1 MANIFEQFLDDV
13 SDVVEDAGDFIME
26 AVGEVVSWFVD
37 IPDIPDQNRDILI
50 NKQSNIAPIPVV
62 YGRRKVGGTRVAVAL
77 SDDKK
82 DLYVVLALC
91 EGEIEDIESI
101 YIDDIISTDSRFT
114 GKVTINEFLGT
125 DTQAADSMLTTA
137 FPSDWT
143 SNHRLRGIAYLSCK
157 FVYDPEV
164 FRGIPTVNA
173 VIKGRKV
180 YDPRTTNTVYND
192 NPALCLLD
200 YLTNSRYGKGL
211 SLSDIDTQSFADA
224 ADDCDIAVTKY
235 TGAPSNTE
243 IFNCNAVIDTNK
255 TIFDNV
261 KTMLSGMRGLLP
273 YQNGKYGLIIEQ
285 DSSSVMSFDTDN
297 MIGNVTFSV
306 LGKDKR
312 YNKVTAKFINPD
324 ANWQTDSVVWP
335 ESGSSDE
342 STFLTEDDDFELA
355 TEITLPT
362 CTDFYAARDLARLV
376 CLTSRKNNLVVSF
389 TADSEALKVQAGDII
404 DLTYDS
410 ANLSAQKFRA
420 NEVSLRPDGSV
431 GISAQKHDATIYPW
445 ATYAI
450 YDSLSDL
457 GNVDV
462 YGIIDPPSNLSI
474 SSALTTQP
482 SNVQEVAWQVSWDA
496 SDAIN
501 LSMYEVAFKKTSD
514 SVYASFFTTETSWSG
529 VGGVVSGDSY
539 DVRIK
544 AVLNNG
550 SKSSSLTGT
559 HTMSSG
565 MSTKL
570 SAGEAAS
577 DINTNSTTISGGKI
591 TTGTVSADRIQ
602 SNTTVTANSTTF
614 GLGTSTS
621 FESIQSGGQFVS
633 SSSSYYGLIVAN
645 TNTSGSAFAAGT
657 RSTNSDKWAI
667 VAGSGANSSFTT
679 FSNVAGICDGDKAG
693 LFADISGYSGS
704 TPSFNSQIWLGYG
717 TAAAY
722 LWAGSY
728 QPFTGSHDGLYD
740 NTVSLPDLGDI
751 LVDTSVVT
759 KKDINNTLTKVARSS
774 SPNQKTVIG
783 VYSGY
788 KDASKPI
795 AGLSEPVS
803 LESGGTTMQTEAQY
817 QSLLDDYDPISINAL
832 GEGLINVCNEGGDI
846 AAGDLIVTSTM
857 AGKGMK
863 QSDDIVRSMTVA
875 KARESATFS
884 SDTEIKQI
892 ACIYLCG

>member
-1 MANIFEQFLDDV
+1 MANIFEQAFDFA
-13 SDVVEDAGDFIME
+13 SDVVEDVGDFFTE
-26 AVGEVVSWFVD
+26 AFGEVVSWFVD

-91 EGEIEDIESI
+91 EGEIEEIESI

-211 SLSDIDTQSFADA
+211 SLNDIDTQSFADA

-243 IFNCNAVIDTNK
+243 IFNCNAVIDTNQ

-285 DSSSVMSFDTDN
+285 DSSSVMSFNTDN

-342 STFLTEDDDFELA
+342 STFLTEDDNFELA

-376 CLTSRKNNLVVSF
+376 CLTSRKNNLVASF

-410 ANLSAQKFRA
+410 ANLSAQKFRV
-420 NEVSLRPDGSV
+420 NQINLRPDGSV

-445 ATYAI
+445 TTYAI

-482 SNVQEVAWQVSWDA
+482 SGVEEIAWQVGWDA

-514 SVYASFFTTETSWSG
+514 SVYTSFFTTETSWSG

-570 SAGEAAS
+570 DAGEAAS
-577 DINTNSTTISGGKI
+577 DVNANSTTINGGKI
-591 TTGTVSADRIQ
+591 TTGTLEANRI
-602 SNTTVTANSTTF
+602 
-614 GLGTSTS
+614 
-621 FESIQSGGQFVS
+621 
-633 SSSSYYGLIVAN
+633 
-645 TNTSGSAFAAGT
+645 TSGSLNSNAYWDIGGNYTIASTTISNFFLTSGS
-657 RSTNSDKWAI
+657 STNIAFGVSTLAGDALVAQTTDAVYTGKY
-667 VAGSGANSSFTT
+667 AGSFLNSTS
-679 FSNVAGICDGDKAG
+679 A
-693 LFADISGYSGS
+693 LGS
-704 TPSFNSQIWLGYG
+704 THNTYAQLGGDSYAGYFSGDVVVTG
-717 TAAAY
+717 TVN
-722 LWAGSY
+722 
-728 QPFTGSHDGLYD
+728 PFTGSHVCL
-740 NTVSLPDLGDI
+740 TTSTLQQGDI
-751 LVDTSVVT
+751 VVDTGTVNKIDVSNVVGEVSIST
-759 KKDINNTLTKVARSS
+759 TTNEKAAL
-774 SPNQKTVIG
+774 G
-783 VYSGY
+783 VYVKSITKDSLISHYDSSGPFSSI
-788 KDASKPI
+788 DATGK
-795 AGLSEPVS
+795 
-803 LESGGTTMQTEAQY
+803 TFCQ
-817 QSLLDDYDPISINAL
+817 INAV
-832 GEGLINVCNEGGDI
+832 GEGQINVCDEGGSI
-846 AAGDLIVTSTM
+846 AVGDLIVTSSID
-857 AGKGMK
+857 GKGMK
-863 QSDDIVRSMTVA
+863 QSDDIVRNYTVA

-892 ACIYLCG
+892 ACVYLCG